1 MICGKA
7 GAPNGG
13 VAIDTWHMSKLG
25 IAPDELRRIPVEYL
39 AWVELSDGQVENM
52 ADPVDEVINHRA
64 LPGEGEFDIRGYV
77 DVCRDHGYTGP
88 WGVEVLS
95 EELRNNPMDV
105 IFRRAYDTTISQF
118 SPADPGS
125 ARADPES
132 RQSPDAAG
140 ARDGRGSGA

>member
-1 MICGKA
+1 VVGA
-7 GAPNGG
+7 GARNGG

-39 AWVELSDGQVENM
+39 AWVELSDGQIANM
-52 ADPVDEVINHRA
+52 DDPVDEVINHRA

-77 DVCRDHGYTGP
+77 DTCRDHGYDGP

-105 IFRRAYDTTISQF
+105 IFRRAYDTTIAQF
-118 SPADPGS
+118 EAEGS
-125 ARADPES
+125 AA
-132 RQSPDAAG
+132 
-140 ARDGRGSGA
+140 